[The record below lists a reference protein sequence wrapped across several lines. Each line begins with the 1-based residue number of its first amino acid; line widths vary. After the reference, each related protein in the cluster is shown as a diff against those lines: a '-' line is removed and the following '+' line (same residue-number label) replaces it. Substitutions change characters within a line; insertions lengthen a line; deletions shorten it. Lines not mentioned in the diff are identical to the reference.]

1 MIPVKG
7 HIGLYRD
14 ESSNAIINA
23 NNKDY
28 NEYIQSKNKLI
39 ENQNKI
45 ESLERNID
53 EIKTLLKMII
63 ENK

>member
-7 HIGLYRD
+7 YLGLYRD
-14 ESSNAIINA
+14 EYSKAIIN
-23 NNKDY
+23 NNDKDY
-28 NEYIQSKNKLI
+28 DEYIQSKNKLI

-45 ESLERNID
+45 EKLERDIE
-53 EIKTLLKMII
+53 EIKSLLKVIV